1 MRETRATLA
10 PFRSRRVPL
19 SPESESA
26 APAAVAELDPVE
38 GRILGCL
45 IEKAAITPEVYPLT
59 VNAIVAACNQKTSR
73 DPVMHLEMGAV
84 ANALRHMEE
93 RGLVKVA
100 PASQRALRYEHR
112 FDTAYGVTARQRA
125 VLCALLLRGA
135 QTLNEIATRTERLAD
150 FPAIDDVRDS
160 LDRLIQRE
168 PALVV
173 RIPRGAGQREDRY
186 MHLLGGP
193 VDIAAIAQ
201 ASTAHGEPLAM
212 SGIEDRLSALEN
224 EIVALK
230 QELTA
235 LRSRI
240 GGGGPA

>member
-1 MRETRATLA
+1 MT
-10 PFRSRRVPL
+10 
-19 SPESESA
+19 PESDPA
-26 APAAVAELDPVE
+26 APAVPELDAVE

-59 VNAIVAACNQKTSR
+59 VNAIVSACNQKTSR
-73 DPVMHLEMGAV
+73 EPVMHLEMGAV
-84 ANALRHMEE
+84 ANALRRMEE

-112 FDTAYGVTARQRA
+112 FDSSYGVTARQRA

-135 QTLNEIATRTERLAD
+135 QTLSEIATRTERLTD

-193 VDIAAIAQ
+193 VDVAAIAQ
-201 ASTAHGEPLAM
+201 ATAAHEAPSSGSEIEERLA
-212 SGIEDRLSALEN
+212 ALES
-224 EIVALK
+224 EMLALK
-230 QELTA
+230 QELAA
-235 LRSRI
+235 LRSRV
-240 GGGGPA
+240 GGDNPA